1 MTTSLNW
8 SVFHQGIQS
17 IYVLCRA
24 LVYVH
29 CIVAFVLPQV
39 YTQNALSRP
48 QNPNNF
54 LMELHFGKYN
64 RRISSDLLETA
75 KVG

>member
-1 MTTSLNW
+1 M
-8 SVFHQGIQS
+8 
-17 IYVLCRA
+17 RA

-29 CIVAFVLPQV
+29 YIVVFVLPQV
-39 YTQNALSRP
+39 YTQDALPRP

-54 LMELHFGKYN
+54 LMELHFGECSWH
-64 RRISSDLLETA
+64 ISSDLLETA